1 MASYFVVYALCPK
14 DILWVISTF
23 SQTVTVWVPWV
34 PWVPWSKQRVP
45 AKKSHPD
52 GLDGL
57 AKPYVLR
64 PLPFSRHF
72 CWQFK
77 SSDFPVT
84 FLATQMPTS
93 WSCFLPSGYVKQ
105 FAIEVMGMPWPIA
118 NSDRT
123 ERWWFSVAFWI
134 YQRVSMFPQS
144 LQFSIPRRPWVGL
157 LAVVWLSPWLQ
168 WNAQQPATPGA
179 AIHQTWWFSMIFP

>member
-45 AKKSHPD
+45 AKNLTPMALMALLSHTCWGRCHFQD
-52 GLDGL
+52 ISVDSLSL
-57 AKPYVLR
+57 QIFQS
-64 PLPFSRHF
+64 PF
-72 CWQFK
+72 WQLK
-77 SSDFPVT
+77 CHQLIM
-84 FLATQMPTS
+84 FLTLWLCQTVRY
-93 WSCFLPSGYVKQ
+93 WSH
-105 FAIEVMGMPWPIA
+105 GMPWPIA